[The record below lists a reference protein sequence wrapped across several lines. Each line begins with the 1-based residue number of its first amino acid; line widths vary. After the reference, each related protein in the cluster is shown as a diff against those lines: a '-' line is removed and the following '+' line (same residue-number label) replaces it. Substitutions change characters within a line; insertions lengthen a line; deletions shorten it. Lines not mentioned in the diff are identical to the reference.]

1 MVHYGFHTIIIHC
14 LVAEMLICLHSWER
28 VNIYVFV
35 CVCFR
40 EKYTLEQD
48 IVETEE
54 TIRHKSAK
62 VQVRTAV

>member
-1 MVHYGFHTIIIHC
+1 MVHNGFHDYHPLSIS
-14 LVAEMLICLHSWER
+14 EMLIFLHSWER
-28 VNIYVFV
+28 VNIHVFV
-35 CVCFR
+35 FFSR